1 MREHSGRWPMAGFTR
16 PRYQRPERPGNR
28 SRCKPASKKQCSSK
42 APRPQRQRRLSVL
55 AVRAGRVT
63 NFCSLIAFGGV
74 PVSKP
79 QNASKMETRPLVCMP
94 ISGCVNPDP
103 SHQLEAKPTRRRPP
117 HQPRGGAS
125 PRRPFAV
132 RCLKPHPGLGDAGPR
147 VCSPPAS
154 EMPGHVNAPPAP
166 YAARRRPL
174 LASAASV
181 SQIPRR
187 YAAPIAR
194 VTQL

>member
-1 MREHSGRWPMAGFTR
+1 MREHSGRWPMARFTR
-16 PRYQRPERPGNR
+16 PRYLRPERLGNR

-42 APRPQRQRRLSVL
+42 APRPRRQRRLSVL

-79 QNASKMETRPLVCMP
+79 QNASKMETRPLECMP
-94 ISGCVNPDP
+94 FSGCVNPDP

-117 HQPRGGAS
+117 HTSRGGVS
-125 PRRPFAV
+125 PRRQIHVGAE
-132 RCLKPHPGLGDAGPR
+132 PR
-147 VCSPPAS
+147 
-154 EMPGHVNAPPAP
+154 EMPGHVSTLPAP
-166 YAARRRPL
+166 YAARRWPL
-174 LASAASV
+174 LAAAASV